1 MAQYKNEKNVSL
13 STAVWLANDSYDHN
27 FDPMSISV
35 TSVIKPIKQIILGN
49 RAAASTVPGMVEPE
63 ELSNLVA
70 SRMGTA
76 FHDSI
81 ENAWLGNYK
90 TSLAALGYPQR
101 VIDMVRV
108 NPEVE
113 EEDTI
118 PVYLERRSSKTV
130 GPYTISG
137 KFDFV
142 GDGRVEDFKS
152 TGTYTYQKGT
162 NDSKYI
168 LQGSIYRWLNQD
180 IITQDIMAIQF
191 IFTDWKAQQAL
202 SDKSYPQNR
211 VLEHKLQLMSVPD
224 TERYLN
230 NKVNQIIK
238 LVDADEVDIPDCT
251 PEDLWQSK
259 SQWKYYKNPAKRA
272 RSTKNFNDPI
282 EAQQK
287 LIADGNVGVV
297 VEVRGQVRACVY
309 CNARNLCKQKDA
321 YIANGT
327 LKLRN

>member
-1 MAQYKNEKNVSL
+1 MAQYKNEKNVGL
-13 STAVWLANDSYDHN
+13 SVAVWLAMDSYDHN

-35 TSVIKPIKQIILGN
+35 TSVIKPIKQIILGT
-49 RAAASTVPGMVEPE
+49 RAASSTVPGMVEPE

-81 ENAWLGNYK
+81 ENAWVGNYK
-90 TSLAALGYPQR
+90 QSLEALGYPKR
-101 VIDMVRV
+101 VIDMVKV
-108 NPEVE
+108 NPEKDE
-113 EEDTI
+113 LDEDTI
-118 PVYLERRSSKTV
+118 PIYLERRSSKTV

-162 NDSKYI
+162 NDHKYI

-191 IFTDWKAQQAL
+191 IFTDWKAQQAM

-211 VLEHKLQLMSVPD
+211 VLEHKLNLMSIPA
-224 TERYLN
+224 TQTYLD
-230 NKVNQIIK
+230 NKVNQIIR
-238 LVDADEVDIPDCT
+238 LIDAEEVDIPDCT

-259 SQWKYYKNPAKRA
+259 SVWKYYKNPAKRA
-272 RSTKNFNDPI
+272 RSTKNFDDPLA
-282 EAQQK
+282 AQQK
-287 LIADGNVGVV
+287 AIADGNVGVV
-297 VEVRGQVRACVY
+297 VEVKGQVRACMY
-309 CNARNLCKQKDA
+309 CNARNLCKQKDT
-321 YIANGT
+321 YIAAGT
-327 LKLRN
+327 LKL